1 MAAVEPPKYIYE
13 YQAYR
18 GKTPPKNGYNW
29 QLSNTSEGSRLP
41 VWRKLIS
48 KTINP
53 DYKKFYNNKMNKL
66 ANLMSGLK
74 IANNREIIEESN
86 GKIIEESSGGARKTR
101 RRRVTKK
108 LRRKTHGKT
117 RRQRK

>member
-13 YQAYR
+13 YQLYR

-29 QLSNTSEGSRLP
+29 QLSNTSDGSRLP

-48 KTINP
+48 QKMNP
-53 DYKKFYNNKMNKL
+53 DYTKFQSNKMNKL
-66 ANLMSGLK
+66 SNLFSGLK

-108 LRRKTHGKT
+108 RKT